1 MIKEAMLYEK
11 LSGGNVR
18 CHLCGHKCKIAPTKR
33 GICGV
38 RENRDG
44 ILYSLIYGM
53 VAAENVDPIEKKP
66 FFHVYPG
73 SESLSLSTVGCNFS
87 CTFCQNSD
95 ISQMPRESG
104 EIRGRKITPDEI
116 VESAVATGS
125 VTIAYTYTEPTV
137 FFEFAYDIGRIA
149 HDRGI
154 KNVFVTNGFM
164 TVEAIDKIS
173 PYLDAANVDLKSFSD
188 DFYRKRCGGRLLPV
202 LNSIRK
208 MKDLGIWVEVT
219 TLIIPTLND
228 SDEELRQIAEFILSV
243 GAEVPWH
250 ISRFHPTYKMVN
262 LPVTPVETIHRA
274 AEIGKESGLRYVYS
288 GNVPGDVGEN
298 TYCHNCGNLLI
309 SRYGFHVNSIN
320 LQESRCPKCN
330 TPLDGIL

>member
-38 RENRDG
+38 RENREG
-44 ILYSLIYGM
+44 ILYALTYGM

-66 FFHVYPG
+66 LFHVYPG
-73 SESLSLSTVGCNFS
+73 SKSFSVSTVGCNFS

-95 ISQMPRESG
+95 ISQMPRETG
-104 EIRGRKITPDEI
+104 EISGRKVTPDEI
-116 VESAVATGS
+116 VESAVTTGS
-125 VTIAYTYTEPTV
+125 ATIAYTYTEPTV

-188 DFYRKRCGGRLLPV
+188 VFYRKTCGGRLTPV

-219 TLIIPTLND
+219 TLVIPTLND
-228 SDEELRQIAEFILSV
+228 SDEELRRIAEFILSV

-250 ISRFHPTYKMVN
+250 ISRFYPTYKMVN
-262 LPVTPVETIHRA
+262 LPPTPVETIHRA

-309 SRYGFHVNSIN
+309 SRYGFYVNSIN

>member
-1 MIKEAMLYEK
+1 MLYEK

-38 RENRDG
+38 RENREG

-66 FFHVYPG
+66 LFHVYPG
-73 SESLSLSTVGCNFS
+73 SKSLSVSTVGCNFS
-87 CTFCQNSD
+87 CAFCQNSD
-95 ISQMPRESG
+95 ISQMPRDMG

-116 VESAVATGS
+116 VESAVTTGS
-125 VTIAYTYTEPTV
+125 ETIAYTYTEPTV
-137 FFEFAYDIGRIA
+137 FFEFAYDIGRTA

-188 DFYRKRCGGRLLPV
+188 DFYRKICGGRLSPV

-228 SDEELRQIAEFILSV
+228 GDEELRQIAEFILSV

-262 LPVTPVETIHRA
+262 LPATPVETIRRA
-274 AEIGKESGLRYVYS
+274 VKIGKESGLRYVYS

-309 SRYGFHVNSIN
+309 SRDGFYVNSIN

>member
-11 LSGGNVR
+11 LGEGNVR

-44 ILYSLIYGM
+44 VLYSLIYGM

-66 FFHVYPG
+66 LFHVYPG
-73 SESLSLSTVGCNFS
+73 SKSLSISTVGCNFS

-95 ISQMPRESG
+95 ISQMPRERN

-125 VTIAYTYTEPTV
+125 ETIAYTYTEPTV

-188 DFYRKRCGGRLLPV
+188 DFYRKRCGGRLSPV

-262 LPVTPVETIHRA
+262 LPATPVETIRRA
-274 AEIGKESGLRYVYS
+274 VKSAKNWDSGMYIAAMFQEMSVKIHTATTAETSSLA
-288 GNVPGDVGEN
+288 DMD
-298 TYCHNCGNLLI
+298 
-309 SRYGFHVNSIN
+309 SI
-320 LQESRCPKCN
+320 
-330 TPLDGIL
+330 